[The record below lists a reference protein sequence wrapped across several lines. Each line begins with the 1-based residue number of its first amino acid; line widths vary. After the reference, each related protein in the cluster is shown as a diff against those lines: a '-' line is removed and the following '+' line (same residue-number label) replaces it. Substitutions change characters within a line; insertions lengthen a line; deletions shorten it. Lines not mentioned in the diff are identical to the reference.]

1 MRPRP
6 QIEDACQG
14 TREKLAYQLQ
24 QQREELAH
32 LSRVTTLGELATTL
46 AHELNHPWA
55 RSVAMPK
62 RREFPAKKTPLCS
75 NLKELRAWSI
85 LESKAG
91 RFAYCVFKR
100 IHG

>member
-46 AHELNHPWA
+46 AHELNHPLA

-62 RREFPAKKTPLCS
+62 RRESPAKKNATLLEFEGASRLVDLGEQSGTLC
-75 NLKELRAWSI
+75 LLCI
-85 LESKAG
+85 
-91 RFAYCVFKR
+91 
-100 IHG
+100 